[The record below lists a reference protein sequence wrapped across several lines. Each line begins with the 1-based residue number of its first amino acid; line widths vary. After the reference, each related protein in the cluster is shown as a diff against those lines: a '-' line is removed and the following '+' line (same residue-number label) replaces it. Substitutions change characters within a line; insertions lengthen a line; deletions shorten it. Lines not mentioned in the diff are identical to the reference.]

1 MEDRQLPT
9 SLKPASARR
18 VLPPRGL
25 KPPLAPLGPDS
36 GSPST
41 PARSR
46 APARDPDRRTRLVP
60 RRVPMLR
67 NHTPYDPTKHR
78 ALQRHITVTIP
89 SSSSPVPRPR
99 RHQATRPAPL
109 SPHGRPQAKRVSA

>member
-9 SLKPASARR
+9 SLQPASARR

-36 GSPST
+36 LRPST

-89 SSSSPVPRPR
+89 SSSSPVPDLAATKRLAGAAITPR
-99 RHQATRPAPL
+99 AAAGQA
-109 SPHGRPQAKRVSA
+109 SSA